1 MSATKLLRHGENI
14 KPEYVAKP
22 GKPGPAGKSTNAARP
37 DGKVSGTVTRYR
49 KKKQASDV
57 ATALGLIKTTYPDA
71 IEYTGIPSNLRGL
84 LMLSAF
90 SITGFF
96 LYVGID
102 QIRISMENGEI
113 DAVEILFFTVAIGL
127 LTTAVYS
134 LIYGIRHEF
143 FRPVDEPVIFDRKNR
158 KIYRLFRETYPAMG
172 GLLRQWPMRAVE
184 YDWDLVDVEHRAV
197 LAANTAT
204 ISRHHSLLFI
214 VRKSKTDATI
224 IDSFTVV
231 HGIAL
236 GELTVGP
243 VWEHIR
249 RFMEADG
256 PHLPAGEV
264 LHVDVAPKSLW
275 QSLEAVGP
283 FGAQYVSWWKEH
295 PFMTVFLHLISPF
308 ILPIFLFW
316 GLFNWLSHKTAFQ
329 AQWPQ
334 EVLDTVT
341 QS

>member
-1 MSATKLLRHGENI
+1 MSAIKLLRHGENI

-22 GKPGPAGKSTNAARP
+22 GQPGPAGKSTNAARP
-37 DGKVSGTVTRYR
+37 DGQVSGTVVRYR

-84 LMLSAF
+84 IMLSMFTCAGVCFLIGITQLLDLMEYGELGAF
-90 SITGFF
+90 DI
-96 LYVGID
+96 I
-102 QIRISMENGEI
+102 I
-113 DAVEILFFTVAIGL
+113 FTIAIGSL
-127 LTTAVYS
+127 IGGLYS
-134 LIYGIRHEF
+134 LIFGIRHEF

-158 KIYRLFRETYPAMG
+158 KIYRLFLETYPDLG
-172 GLLRQWPMRAVE
+172 GLLRPWPMRAVE

-204 ISRHHSLLFI
+204 VSRHHSLLFI

-224 IDSFTVV
+224 IDSFTVI

-256 PHLPAGEV
+256 PHLPVGDV
-264 LHVDVAPKSLW
+264 VHVDVAPKSLW

-295 PFMTVFLHLISPF
+295 PFMTVFLHLVSPF